1 MLRQCTCI
9 VFIVQFWIVNKRL
22 LDNDKSIWKFF
33 LYVFKNNIPRCAPMG
48 AESTCVCSSIT
59 WYLRKNGATSVT
71 GDVPRGLYS
80 TLGRSHRLSR
90 TTVRSVWLNY
100 CEDGRYEPRPKKGV
114 GAGRQGKLNDGDLFF
129 FQSILKEKPST
140 SYSEIAEKPQQYSVT
155 GRVLK
160 QCLSHYVRN
169 YLPSGKF
176 SFKRITREMGDKYN
190 QNNMNYY

>member
-1 MLRQCTCI
+1 
-9 VFIVQFWIVNKRL
+9 
-22 LDNDKSIWKFF
+22 
-33 LYVFKNNIPRCAPMG
+33 MG
-48 AESTCVCSSIT
+48 AESTFVCSSIT

-80 TLGRSHRLSR
+80 TLGRSHRVSR

-100 CEDGRYEPRPKKGV
+100 CEDGRYETRPKKGV
-114 GAGRQGKLNDGDLFF
+114 GAGRQRKLNDGDLVFV
-129 FQSILKEKPST
+129 QSILKEKPST
-140 SYSEIAEKPQQYSVT
+140 SYSEIAEKPEQYSAT
-155 GRVLK
+155 GRVSK